1 MSRSTKD
8 KNDVAR
14 TKIEQNSLTLND
26 NESVVNDKLTTN
38 HTKKSNKSTENRNSK
53 SELPKSNQPIYLSIK
68 RSAKVREEVDDSA
81 SLEAIVEKIKGSKI
95 LEDKKNRE
103 ELLGIINNFLKFKR

>member
-14 TKIEQNSLTLND
+14 TKIEPNSLTLNK
-26 NESVVNDKLTTN
+26 SVVNDKLETN
-38 HTKKSNKSTENRNSK
+38 QQGKSNKTTEKRNSK
-53 SELPKSNQPIYLSIK
+53 SHFPKSNQLIYLLIR

-81 SLEAIVEKIKGSKI
+81 SFDVIVKKIKGSKI
-95 LEDKKNRE
+95 LKDKKNRE
-103 ELLGIINNFLKFKR
+103 ELLGIINNFLELKR